1 MASLKVYLSLVKQND
16 WARANGATHKE
27 RAVTTWWKDQYLPSS
42 AGSSVS
48 QNTAR
53 ESVVEWEAGWERERE
68 DKTEGILLERLYGK
82 NVKKCFYY
90 ILTAMPVMVK
100 TVFIFYL
107 NVKHIDTHSTMLN

>member
-1 MASLKVYLSLVKQND
+1 MPSLKVYLSLVKQND

-53 ESVVEWEAGWERERE
+53 ESVVEWERERE
-68 DKTEGILLERLYGK
+68 NKTDREEKTEGILLE
-82 NVKKCFYY
+82 
-90 ILTAMPVMVK
+90 MP
-100 TVFIFYL
+100 
-107 NVKHIDTHSTMLN
+107 